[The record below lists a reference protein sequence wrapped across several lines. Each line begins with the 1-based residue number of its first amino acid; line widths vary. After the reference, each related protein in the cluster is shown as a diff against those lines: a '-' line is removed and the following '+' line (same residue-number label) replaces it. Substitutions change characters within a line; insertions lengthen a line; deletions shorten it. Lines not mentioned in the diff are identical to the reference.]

1 MRRARE
7 VMAGARTLAA
17 VAGALT
23 VLATAIPASATAL
36 EIEPGSFK
44 VEATTLEAGA
54 HPDLTTSLAFTR
66 NAEEHVGG
74 TPRNVLVDLPVG
86 LAGYI
91 TAIPTCTAQ
100 QLSQLAATLPFVVT
114 CPVESQIGTA
124 EVTVNFENEVFPIKV
139 PVYNM
144 TRVEGQTAN
153 FAFIIS
159 GVIAAGIVSSVE
171 PPDHH
176 LRASVIDIAAATEV
190 VSSKITLWGAPGDSA
205 HNAERGEVCVRGA
218 FCYNG
223 EHLAGTNVVPLLRN
237 PTQCTGAPL
246 AAKLT
251 VQSWEN
257 PTINLE
263 AESTLGTITK
273 CSQLQFNS
281 AMTIQPSNPR
291 AGAPSGYN
299 VELTLPQVQDP
310 HGIST
315 SDLREAVI
323 TMPKGVHLSTAIADG
338 LQDCTDAQ
346 LGLGTA
352 GAAGC
357 PPASKI
363 GTAVLHTPS
372 LPNPLT
378 GAAYLGGPAAGPIT
392 GPPYRL
398 LLALEGEGVSI
409 KLAGEVQVNPVDGQ
423 ITATFR
429 DNPQLPFSELELRF
443 TDGPR
448 APLVNPDTCGTYA
461 SSYELTPW
469 SANAP
474 TRGSSS
480 FNIGQDCSA
489 ASQFTPTLDAGTV
502 NPAAGRFSPFVLRVT
517 RPDGQLNL
525 SSIQATLP
533 EGMLAKLAGVP
544 LCPNSAAA
552 SGSCPAASQV
562 GAVTAAAG
570 AGSNPLFVPQP
581 GKTPTAIYLAGP
593 YKGAP
598 YSLVVKV
605 PAQAGPFDLGTV
617 VVRNALDV
625 NPVTTQVTAQ
635 SDPLPQILQGVPIE
649 YRNLRVQVDRSNF
662 AVNPTSCEP
671 MRVNSTIG
679 GVAGAT
685 AHPSSRF
692 QVGDCAALPFAPK
705 LALRV
710 FGKTNRNAK
719 PRFRAVLTS
728 KPGEANIAR
737 AQVNLPHSLFL
748 EQGHIKTICTRVQFN
763 AGAGHGEACPK
774 NSIYGYA
781 RAFTPLLGKPLE
793 GPVYLRSSSHKLPDL
808 VAGLNGQI
816 DVTLAGKVDS
826 GPNAG
831 LRNTFELV
839 PDAPVSKFILEL
851 QGGKKGLLV
860 NSENLCSKTGRSR
873 RAIIRFTGQNGK
885 VESFKP
891 KVANQCGK
899 NGKGGAKKGKKMR

>member
-1 MRRARE
+1 MKRARE
-7 VMAGARTLAA
+7 VRASARVLA
-17 VAGALT
+17 VVTGALL
-23 VLATAIPASATAL
+23 VLASSIPASAAAL

-66 NAEEHVGG
+66 DAEEHVGG

-91 TAIPTCTAQ
+91 TGIPTCTAQ
-100 QLSQLAATLPFVVT
+100 QLSQLAATFPFVVT

-124 EVTVNFENEVFPIKV
+124 EVTINFENEVFPIKV

-144 TRVEGQTAN
+144 TRDEGQTAN

-171 PPDHH
+171 PSDHH

-190 VSSKITLWGAPGDSA
+190 ISSKITLWGVPGDSA

-218 FCYNG
+218 FCFNG
-223 EHLAGTNVVPLLRN
+223 EHSGGTNVVPLIRN

-257 PTINLE
+257 PTINLQAE
-263 AESTLGTITK
+263 APLGTITK
-273 CSQLQFNS
+273 CSQPQFNP

-291 AGAPSGYN
+291 AGAPSGYK
-299 VELTLPQVQDP
+299 VDLTLPQNQDP

-315 SDLREAVI
+315 SDLREAVV

-338 LQDCTDAQ
+338 IQDCTDAQ

-398 LLALEGEGVSI
+398 LLVLEGEGVSI

-429 DNPQLPFSELELRF
+429 DNPQLPFSELELQF

-448 APLVNPDTCGTYA
+448 APLVNPNSCGTYA
-461 SSYELTPW
+461 SSYEFTPW

-474 TRGSSS
+474 TRGTGS
-480 FNIGQDCSA
+480 FSINQNCSA
-489 ASQFTPTLDAGTV
+489 ASPFSPGLNAGSV
-502 NPAAGRFSPFVLRVT
+502 NPVGGRFSPFVLRVT
-517 RPDGQLNL
+517 RPDGQQNL
-525 SSIQATLP
+525 SSIEATLP
-533 EGMLAKLAGVP
+533 EGLLAKLAGVP
-544 LCPNSAAA
+544 LCPNAAAA
-552 SGSCPAASQV
+552 SGNCPAASQV
-562 GAVTAAAG
+562 GTVTAAAG

-581 GKTPTAIYLAGP
+581 GKAPTAIYLAGP
-593 YKGAP
+593 YRGAP

-617 VVRNALDV
+617 VVRNALNV

-635 SDPLPQILQGVPIE
+635 SDRLPQILQGIPIE
-649 YRNLRVQVDRSNF
+649 YRDLRVQVDRSNF
-662 AVNPTSCEP
+662 TVNPTSCEP
-671 MRVNSTIG
+671 MRVSSVIG

-685 AHPSSRF
+685 AQPSSRF

-719 PRFRAVLTS
+719 PRFRAVLTA

-737 AQVNLPHSLFL
+737 AQVNLPHSEFL
-748 EQGHIKTICTRVQFN
+748 EQGHIKTVCTRAQFN
-763 AGAGHGEACPK
+763 AGAGHGAGCPTE
-774 NSIYGYA
+774 SIYGHASA
-781 RAFTPLLGKPLE
+781 RTPLLDEPLQ

-808 VAGLNGQI
+808 VAALNGQV
-816 DVTLAGKVDS
+816 DVELAGKVDT
-826 GPNAG
+826 GPNEG
-831 LRNTFELV
+831 IRNTFEAV
-839 PDAPVSKFILEL
+839 PDAPVSRFVLEMK
-851 QGGKKGLLV
+851 GGKKGLLV
-860 NSENLCSKTGRSR
+860 NSENLCAKKAKT
-873 RAIIRFTGQNGK
+873 RAIVRFVGHNGK
-885 VESFKP
+885 VHAFKP
-891 KVANQCGK
+891 KLANSC
-899 NGKGGAKKGKKMR
+899 KKARKR